1 MREIGLLGLNHKTA
15 PLEIRERL
23 AFVNLEELK
32 EGLNLLK
39 KERTLK
45 EALILST
52 CNRVELYA
60 VSPQLS
66 DVLLFGVLEK
76 LKGVSSGDITAF
88 CYFKVGEE
96 AVRHL
101 FLVASSLDSMVIGE
115 PQIMG
120 QLKEAYEVALK
131 AGTVGFFLHR
141 LFQRA
146 FFVGK
151 RVRRETGIGDG
162 AISVSYVAVELA
174 KKIFGDLENKRI
186 LIVGAGEMCEL
197 AARHFHSHGVKEI
210 MVANRTWQRG
220 VELASK
226 IGGRPIPF
234 EEVKE
239 RFKEVDIIL
248 SSTGASQPL
257 IFKEDVKKAL
267 KYRKGSP
274 LFIIDLAVPRDVEP
288 EVNQLDGVFLYDID
302 DLKQV
307 AQEHAINRLN
317 EAERARELV
326 EEEVGKFIRWYRS
339 LEVVPTIKDLRE
351 WAETL
356 RKKEMERLLRGLSL
370 DEKERHKVELLS
382 KRLMNKFLHPLVVFL
397 KAQAW
402 DEDSKKEYSE
412 LIRCLFGLE
421 DQ

>member
-1 MREIGLLGLNHKTA
+1 MA
-15 PLEIRERL
+15 P
-23 AFVNLEELK
+23 NW
-32 EGLNLLK
+32 
-39 KERTLK
+39 
-45 EALILST
+45 
-52 CNRVELYA
+52 
-60 VSPQLS
+60 
-66 DVLLFGVLEK
+66 
-76 LKGVSSGDITAF
+76 
-88 CYFKVGEE
+88 
-96 AVRHL
+96 
-101 FLVASSLDSMVIGE
+101 
-115 PQIMG
+115 
-120 QLKEAYEVALK
+120 
-131 AGTVGFFLHR
+131 
-141 LFQRA
+141 
-146 FFVGK
+146 
-151 RVRRETGIGDG
+151 
-162 AISVSYVAVELA
+162 
-174 KKIFGDLENKRI
+174 
-186 LIVGAGEMCEL
+186 
-197 AARHFHSHGVKEI
+197 
-210 MVANRTWQRG
+210 TWQRG

>member
-32 EGLNLLK
+32 KGLSLLK
-39 KERTLK
+39 EERTLK

-76 LKGVSSGDITAF
+76 LKGVSSGDIASF
-88 CYFKVGEE
+88 CYFKVGKE

-115 PQIMG
+115 PQILG

-197 AARHFHSHGVKEI
+197 AARHFHSHGVREI

-226 IGGRPIPF
+226 IGGKPIPF

-267 KYRKGSP
+267 KYRKGRP

-412 LIRCLFGLE
+412 LIRCVFGLE

>member
-32 EGLNLLK
+32 KGLSLLK
-39 KERTLK
+39 EERTLK

-76 LKGVSSGDITAF
+76 LKGVSSGDIASF

-115 PQIMG
+115 PQILG

-197 AARHFHSHGVKEI
+197 AARHFHSHGVREI

-226 IGGRPIPF
+226 IGGKPIPF

-267 KYRKGSP
+267 KYRKGRP

-307 AQEHAINRLN
+307 AQEHANNRLN

-412 LIRCLFGLE
+412 LIRCVFGLE